1 MENGQYIDV
10 VRATYEDLV
19 MMGVGIDNIE
29 LFLLCYRALLK

>member
-29 LFLLCYRALLK
+29 LFLLC

>member
-19 MMGVGIDNIE
+19 MMGVGIDNIK
-29 LFLLCYRALLK
+29 LFRVC

>member
-19 MMGVGIDNIE
+19 MMGVGIDNIK
-29 LFLLCYRALLK
+29 LFLLC

>member
-10 VRATYEDLV
+10 VRAAYEDLV

-29 LFLLCYRALLK
+29 LFLLC

>member
-19 MMGVGIDNIE
+19 IMGVGIDNIE
-29 LFLLCYRALLK
+29 LFLLC